1 MDQPFESPRRSR
13 PGPCS
18 RRIPAT
24 GFGAVRP
31 GMKRHLEALLRQALN
46 DAITAGDL
54 PVARPPAFTV
64 EVPADLK
71 FGDLATNV
79 ALVLARQAGKPPRS
93 VAETVLARLR
103 DPERWLAATEIA
115 GPGFINFR
123 FSPSFWRMLL
133 AEARAAGGGY
143 GRSPGR
149 AGGSVAIAAVGRN
162 P

>member
-1 MDQPFESPRRSR
+1 
-13 PGPCS
+13 
-18 RRIPAT
+18 
-24 GFGAVRP
+24 
-31 GMKRHLEALLRQALN
+31 MKQHLEALLRQALN

-54 PVARPPAFTV
+54 PVDRPPPFTI

-123 FSPSFWRMLL
+123 FPPPFRRLL
-133 AEARAAGGGY
+133 PAA
-143 GRSPGR
+143 
-149 AGGSVAIAAVGRN
+149 ALAVGRGRRR
-162 P
+162 PTVGAGRPVRA